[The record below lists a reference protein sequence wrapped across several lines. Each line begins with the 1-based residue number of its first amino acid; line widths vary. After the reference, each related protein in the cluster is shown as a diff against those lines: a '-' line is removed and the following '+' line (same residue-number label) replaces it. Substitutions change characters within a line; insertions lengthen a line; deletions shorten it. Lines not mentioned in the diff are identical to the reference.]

1 MILQHMLMP
10 RAGICNQRDM
20 YVRTDKKKVH
30 FVNEHQTL
38 QFKKFGTAWFD
49 TYFNGFS
56 IEKWRKYTQVE
67 QISVTLQLKGKFEIQ
82 LCSKEKIHNNISEKE
97 LSVTSF
103 ESQEITPVTIPFQSY
118 DNKGMFF
125 VRLDAMEDGAEFHGG
140 YYASDVAEDS
150 LYDVDIAI
158 NICTFCREPF
168 VKRNLAIL
176 RQYILEN
183 AENELSPHLQVFI
196 SDNGKTLDIP
206 ALSTDKIHIVPNKNV
221 GGAGG
226 FTRGL
231 IEIMHCE
238 SYRATHA
245 LFMDDD
251 VVIDPEALY
260 RTYTLLRCRKPQY
273 EDLFIGGAMLRLD
286 QPNIQVEAGAAWNEG
301 NLESR
306 KSGLDLNQVDAC
318 LYNEMEEYCEYNAWW
333 YCCTPMSVV
342 NENNLPMPIFIR
354 GDDLEYGLRNMKYL
368 VLLNGICVW
377 HEPFENKYSSFL
389 SYYILRNLLYDN
401 ALHCPHYSKWK
412 FIKRLYGEVLR
423 QLFYYRY
430 KNVDLI
436 FRGIEDFFKG
446 VDFLKETD
454 GEKLHQEIMA
464 AGYKAKPIEE
474 IDMPF
479 SYPAYEASFREDE
492 RKIHKFIRLITFN
505 GLFLPAKRDNIT
517 SMASCRPINFYRA
530 KRVLQYDVTS
540 GKAFVTEKSIRRT
553 LSMLLGLLG
562 KTRMIVV
569 HIDDRIGIF
578 KKNYSSLVGLYYWE
592 NYLNIG
598 N

>member
-10 RAGICNQRDM
+10 RAGICNQQDM
-20 YVRTDKKKVH
+20 YVRADKKKVH

-140 YYASDVAEDS
+140 YYSADIAEDS

-158 NICTFCREPF
+158 NICTFRREPF

-206 ALSTDKIHIVPNKNV
+206 SLSTEKIHIVPNKNV

-238 SYRATHA
+238 YYRATHA

-260 RTYTLLRCRKPQY
+260 RTYTLLC
-273 EDLFIGGAMLRLD
+273 
-286 QPNIQVEAGAAWNEG
+286 
-301 NLESR
+301 
-306 KSGLDLNQVDAC
+306 
-318 LYNEMEEYCEYNAWW
+318 
-333 YCCTPMSVV
+333 
-342 NENNLPMPIFIR
+342 
-354 GDDLEYGLRNMKYL
+354 
-368 VLLNGICVW
+368 
-377 HEPFENKYSSFL
+377 
-389 SYYILRNLLYDN
+389 
-401 ALHCPHYSKWK
+401 
-412 FIKRLYGEVLR
+412 
-423 QLFYYRY
+423 
-430 KNVDLI
+430 
-436 FRGIEDFFKG
+436 
-446 VDFLKETD
+446 
-454 GEKLHQEIMA
+454 
-464 AGYKAKPIEE
+464 
-474 IDMPF
+474 
-479 SYPAYEASFREDE
+479 
-492 RKIHKFIRLITFN
+492 
-505 GLFLPAKRDNIT
+505 
-517 SMASCRPINFYRA
+517 
-530 KRVLQYDVTS
+530 
-540 GKAFVTEKSIRRT
+540 
-553 LSMLLGLLG
+553 
-562 KTRMIVV
+562 
-569 HIDDRIGIF
+569 
-578 KKNYSSLVGLYYWE
+578 
-592 NYLNIG
+592 
-598 N
+598 